1 MDRSKKGFWGA
12 ANPSSSET
20 IRNFCF
26 FFDFVLQ
33 GSACFTHLVVAGR
46 RDRKLVTK
54 RMLSIRGFV
63 APEASAVSLE
73 SGSRMDAISGLQSRG
88 WIVDLRVPRTRVNC
102 MRLPRESVF
111 REAGMR
117 GLGSDSVRCRPKS
130 AAGVIES

>member
-1 MDRSKKGFWGA
+1 VDLSKKGFWGA

-20 IRNFCF
+20 IRFF
-26 FFDFVLQ
+26 LLFFDFVLQ

-73 SGSRMDAISGLQSRG
+73 SSSRMDAISGLLSLD
-88 WIVDLRVPRTRVNC
+88 WIAI
-102 MRLPRESVF
+102 S
-111 REAGMR
+111 
-117 GLGSDSVRCRPKS
+117 
-130 AAGVIES
+130 